1 MFYSDPKQA
10 WRILDV
16 FYVERKGR
24 EISEKD
30 RVHTSLSYRIEGNS
44 LFSAEKE
51 EHTAKSE
58 SVVYI
63 PEGLNYRRTTKS
75 SEKLIVIHL
84 KCRGQVDHRI
94 EIRNNGEELEP
105 LFRKMHRIWE
115 EDDPFAYNRCM
126 ALLYRIFEE
135 LQRSETE
142 GMSAVPAV
150 IKPGVEEM
158 LRRFRDPGLTVSDLA
173 KKCFVSEVYFRRVFH
188 SHFGLSPLQKILE
201 LRFHHACRLLRGG
214 YHTVPKVAL
223 LCGFSDVKYFRTA
236 FKKRFGLS
244 PTAYSK
250 ENGFPTEQSH

>member
-1 MFYSDPKQA
+1 MFYSEPKQS

-30 RVHTSLSYRIEGNS
+30 RIHTSLSYRIEGNS
-44 LFSAEKE
+44 LFSTENE
-51 EHTAKSE
+51 EYEAKNE

-63 PEGLNYRRTTKS
+63 PEGLDYRRTTKS

-84 KCRGQVDHRI
+84 KCYGEFDGRI
-94 EIRNNGEELEP
+94 EIRNSAGDLKP
-105 LFRKMHRIWE
+105 LFRKMHQIWE
-115 EDDPFAYNRCM
+115 QDDPFAYNQCM

-135 LQRSETE
+135 MQRSETE
-142 GMSAVPAV
+142 GMIAVPAV
-150 IKPGVEEM
+150 IQPGVEEM
-158 LRRFRDPGLTVSDLA
+158 LHRFRDPGLTVADLA

-188 SHFGLSPLQKILE
+188 GHFGLSPLQKILE

-214 YHTVPKVAL
+214 YHSVPKTAL

-236 FKKRFGLS
+236 FKKRFGIS
-244 PTAYSK
+244 PTAYAK
-250 ENGFPTEQSH
+250 DNT